1 MEPARRSGSV
11 YHRHRDR
18 AGQRGQRLV
27 TNTGTDALHSVPS
40 QCPGHSIRSPGT
52 GQGHMLPQTQLGL
65 GGSHMAAHSLLLGLV
80 RGHPFPQPAGWSQ
93 APWFRGHCTQ
103 FIWYR
108 AAPPNCQLTQDTL
121 AACPLPVP
129 CPDGLLGRR
138 RASPQGS
145 QEPSVETRAPG
156 HLGRRGE
163 LVSSLA
169 QMEGMALHPINTSVW
184 KQG

>member
-1 MEPARRSGSV
+1 MEPARHSGSV

-80 RGHPFPQPAGWSQ
+80 RGHPFPSASGLVPGTLVPGPLHSIHLVQGGPSQLPINSRHPGSLPPACSLSRWAVRQTPRQSPGLPGTQ
-93 APWFRGHCTQ
+93 RG
-103 FIWYR
+103 
-108 AAPPNCQLTQDTL
+108 N
-121 AACPLPVP
+121 
-129 CPDGLLGRR
+129 
-138 RASPQGS
+138 QGS
-145 QEPSVETRAPG
+145 GASGQKGRA
-156 HLGRRGE
+156 R
-163 LVSSLA
+163 
-169 QMEGMALHPINTSVW
+169 
-184 KQG
+184 